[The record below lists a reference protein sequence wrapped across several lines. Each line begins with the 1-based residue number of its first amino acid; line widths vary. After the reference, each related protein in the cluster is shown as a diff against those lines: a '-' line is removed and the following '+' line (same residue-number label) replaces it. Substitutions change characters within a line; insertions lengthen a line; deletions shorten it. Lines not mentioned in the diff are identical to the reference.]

1 MFCEYFPQGIQVIEE
16 NSFESPSFNGLSM
29 RVLMQYEDGINE
41 TDAADGKVATDGKVR
56 EPRAESRDYT
66 MFAQLSMFDHQC
78 TYLSLLPDYCD
89 RPGPCGC

>member
-1 MFCEYFPQGIQVIEE
+1 MFCEYFPQGIEMTE
-16 NSFESPSFNGLSM
+16 DNRFGSTCMNGLPM

-41 TDAADGKVATDGKVR
+41 ADAADSIK
-56 EPRAESRDYT
+56 RAESRDYT